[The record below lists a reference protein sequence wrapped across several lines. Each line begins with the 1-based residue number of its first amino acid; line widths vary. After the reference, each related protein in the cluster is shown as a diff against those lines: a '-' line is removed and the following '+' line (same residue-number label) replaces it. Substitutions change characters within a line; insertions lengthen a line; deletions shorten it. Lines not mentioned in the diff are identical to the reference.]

1 MRDAGRTADA
11 EPDKAEGGTSP
22 ERLLTI
28 GQVVRELKGEFPEIS
43 ISKLRYLEDR
53 GLVAPSR
60 TKSRY
65 RKYSK
70 VDVRAL
76 RGVLAMQRDEYLPL
90 EVIRQRVERAG
101 SGTAQGANQSGG
113 ALGQTMR
120 LVHEE
125 PVYTLEELCE
135 AGAVDEEFVLGLTEF
150 RFIERLRESGA
161 MFGESDL
168 EVVRIC
174 QRLARFDVEPR
185 HLRILSSAAEREA
198 AFIEQVATPSL
209 RSAHADRKEY
219 GVETVEELGSLF
231 SQLMHLLLRKE
242 LQRVI

>member
-1 MRDAGRTADA
+1 MADEGTPAPAGP
-11 EPDKAEGGTSP
+11 EELESGTSP

-28 GQVVRELKGEFPEIS
+28 GQVVRELKAEFPELS

-53 GLVAPSR
+53 GLVTPRR
-60 TKSRY
+60 TKTRY
-65 RKYSK
+65 RKYSPE
-70 VDVRAL
+70 DVRAL
-76 RGVLAMQRDEYLPL
+76 RGVLAMQRDDYLPL

-101 SGTAQGANQSGG
+101 AGGGRSGG
-113 ALGQTMR
+113 AAGGQTIR
-120 LVHEE
+120 LIREE
-125 PVYTLEELCE
+125 PVYTLEGLCG

-150 RFIERLRESGA
+150 RLIERQRESGA

-174 QRLARFDVEPR
+174 QRLARYDVEPR

-198 AFIEQVATPSL
+198 AFIEQLATPSL

-219 GVETVEELGSLF
+219 GLETVEELGSLL

-242 LQRVI
+242 LQRII